1 MDIHHE
7 EWRPVVGF
15 EDRYEVSNTGKVRSI
30 SRTYTNSRGSTYT
43 VNGKELTQET
53 KKSTN
58 NNPHNYKRVTL
69 SDNDGKLIHKS
80 VHRLV
85 AEAFIPNPENKPQV
99 NHIDCVK
106 DNNNVDNLE
115 WCTSTENLQHASKH
129 GLMHDTALKGEDAVL
144 AKFTNEEVAWMRQLY
159 DAGVSINLIAEQ
171 YDVSRPTINNAIF
184 GRSYKEADALWK
196 PCTPAESAKGSS
208 SKCAS
213 LTQEEVDAI
222 REEAKSGVT
231 QHSLA
236 IKYNVSDTT
245 IYRIVNNLRY

>member
-1 MDIHHE
+1 MDIQHE
-7 EWRPVVGF
+7 EWKPVVGF

-30 SRTYTNSRGSTYT
+30 TRTYTNSRGATYT
-43 VNGKELTQET
+43 VVGKELTQEV
-53 KKSTN
+53 KKSSSN
-58 NNPHNYKRVTL
+58 DPHNYHRVTL
-69 SDNDGKLIHKS
+69 ITTDGKLVHKS

-85 AEAFIPNPENKPQV
+85 AEAYIPNPENKPQI

-106 DNNNVDNLE
+106 DNNNVCNLE
-115 WCTSTENLQHASKH
+115 WCTPSENLQHASNH

-144 AKFTNEEVAWMRQLY
+144 AKFTNDEVAWMRQLY
-159 DAGVSINLIAEQ
+159 DAGVSVDQIAAQ
-171 YDVSRPTINNAIF
+171 YDATRCTINNAIF
-184 GRSYKEADALWK
+184 GRSYKSADELWP
-196 PCTPAESAKGSS
+196 PCTPVEAAKGAK

-213 LTQEEVDAI
+213 LSQDIVDAI
-222 REEAKSGVT
+222 REEAKTGVT